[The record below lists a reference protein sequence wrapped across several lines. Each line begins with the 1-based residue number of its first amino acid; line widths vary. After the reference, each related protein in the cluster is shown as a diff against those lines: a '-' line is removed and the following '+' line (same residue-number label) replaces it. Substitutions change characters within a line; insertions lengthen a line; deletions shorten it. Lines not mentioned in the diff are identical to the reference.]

1 MTKRVTFRCTIVLA
15 VPLLM
20 GVVLALPSGA
30 SGASQAPSA
39 STGETVSQTYSSA
52 HVIAFINPH
61 GQPTSYFFEYGTTAS
76 YGTESAIAPAGSGT
90 KAVKI
95 GQTITGL
102 QPATTYHYRVVATNP
117 MGTTRG
123 ADRTFKTPKVP
134 LSLQIV
140 GAPNPVIFSDPFTVE
155 GNLNGTGNAN
165 REVVLQANPYPYT
178 AGFKNVANP
187 ELTTATGGFSFPV
200 LGLTENAQLR
210 VMTVGNPVIASPT
223 LTEGVALRV
232 VAHSK
237 RTRRHGYV
245 RIYGTVAPAEVGA
258 LVGFQLLVPGHNS
271 VNEGGTAVT
280 QGTST
285 VAQFSRVVRLHHFG
299 VYRVLVKANEG
310 AHVSGYSNPILV
322 R

>member
-1 MTKRVTFRCTIVLA
+1 MIKKAVFRRTRVFA
-15 VPLLM
+15 GPLL
-20 GVVLALPSGA
+20 VSAFLACPPVA
-30 SGASQAPSA
+30 SAALEAPSVD
-39 STGETVSQTYSSA
+39 TGGISSPTYST
-52 HVIAFINPH
+52 VQMTGYINPH
-61 GQPTSYFFEYGTTAS
+61 GQSTSYFFQYGTTS
-76 YGTESAIAPAGSGT
+76 GYGTESAIAPAGSGT
-90 KAVKI
+90 KAIKVSEDI
-95 GQTITGL
+95 AGL
-102 QPATTYHYRVVATNP
+102 QPATTYHYRIVATNP
-117 MGTTRG
+117 TGTTRG

-140 GAPNPVIFSDPFTVE
+140 GTPNPVIFSDPFTVE

-210 VMTVGNPVIASPT
+210 VMTVGNPVISSPT

-258 LVGFQLLVPGHNS
+258 LVGFQLLIPGHNS